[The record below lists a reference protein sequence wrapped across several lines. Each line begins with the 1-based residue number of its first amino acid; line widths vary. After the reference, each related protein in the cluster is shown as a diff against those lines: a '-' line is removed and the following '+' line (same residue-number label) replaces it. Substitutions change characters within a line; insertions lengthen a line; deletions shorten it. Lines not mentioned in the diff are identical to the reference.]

1 MSKIAIKQFVTAT
14 LNAIYN
20 KIARFYDV
28 SVPATLTVSQS
39 GKVSEWKDRS
49 FDQQHATQNLS
60 VYQPDYDST
69 AKTVV
74 MGSGKHLTFPVPVNF
89 NGYIYTATKTEG
101 ILKLRLNLINL
112 SSSDKTWV
120 EANGLSYGGYEGSPV
135 VGIVFYNQSTI
146 SAVDEALINN
156 YLKLICGASGA
167 WPANNTNVN
176 SRFRGDQS
184 SSYLFQFLSEI
195 PIQDN
200 TTLRLNAVTNAH
212 ALFYYMRYVTQ
223 IPNDLDTSNIT
234 DLSYCFANTA
244 ISQFPQLNTAKV
256 VNFYSSWRNC
266 YILTTFPLINT
277 AAGTNFNYTWYD
289 NLALYGSG
297 AGIPWGAKLSFPEA
311 TQMYFTWSNCRFS
324 QFPDYSTG
332 SDYINNFGK
341 VTVFWDTW
349 SNNPNLTSFT
359 KINTSSA
366 QTMWA
371 TWYNC
376 IKLNNIDPI
385 DTRNT
390 TNFNLTWNNC
400 ALTQESVDNAIISIA
415 AGLANNRTKIIS
427 TVNDVLTGGSNSIP
441 GEVNRRSLTPEA
453 GQRVWES
460 WEEQNPSG
468 SNQSIRY
475 INETIGNIV
484 FNFQQNITGFN
495 VKNWLKAK
503 FGLDIPTK
511 DPQLPTTPGLIH
523 AVFDCD
529 DLSRL
534 TISGSTRKLFLSQ
547 DSVSQ
552 GATTIRLYTDSTTS
566 YTVPIGFNPS
576 FSGFK
581 IQFTADTTINA
592 ATIFTV
598 QSITTSGSTVTS
610 IQLLRTTGSG
620 TSIPSNSTL
629 FFGTQT
635 QFIQIGSS
643 SISVGASAFT
653 ITLGSTNTISSGWTP
668 AAGQIAYLPQS
679 VNIQSVMQSN
689 TGLALRENAVQINN
703 TISQWIAT
711 TGGNN
716 VTVAQNTLANQPT
729 LTTDATGKYAIFF
742 NGRTFTFT
750 FLNTFNNGRVYIG
763 TTRNAVLDFD
773 LINLASNSTFVFGN
787 GENVPINGLV
797 FVNGIPSTDDDSKI
811 KTWLRNRGSNPL
823 TPMDDTTELASRS
836 NWDYRFGGS
845 LHGQRLSNDM
855 YNLIKSFPAVN
866 SKSASR
872 LQGTWGGIANAS
884 GRLLQFPLINT
895 SLATFF
901 YDTWSWQTALT
912 SFPLIPINTTNAV
925 NFISPWSSCSGL
937 TSFPA
942 INTVM
947 VQYMGGAWHNCLSIT
962 SFPAINTA
970 ACRNFTQAWRGCSSL
985 SQFSLDNI
993 LISIA
998 AGLSNNPNKTVFP
1011 IFNDID
1017 ASISF
1022 GTFSSVIASPTNI
1035 NRRVSNNAESGV
1047 NQLWES
1053 WETNNATYTNAL
1065 AIKNLNATYGTGANA
1080 VTYNF
1085 SNGITG
1091 QQARLWMIAFSAAN
1105 NRNPAWNFSTA
1116 APAVPSVPTNSRAYG
1131 TAFGITGN
1139 PVTAWTPVSGTSN
1152 QSLVNSPSTES
1163 LHGLT
1168 NIVFGNGKGITFNG
1182 LLAGGSYTV
1191 YIGLA
1196 RGYYKFT
1203 ATLAA
1208 GVTTATWGTQLA
1220 DGTGVL
1226 SIVLFNGTPTT
1237 NQEAAVINWVNF
1249 YGSFNNLDLSDPFTD
1264 TNAKQIVFT

>member
-60 VYQPDYDST
+60 INQPDYDST

-120 EANGLSYGGYEGSPV
+120 ETNGLSYGGYEGSPV
-135 VGIVFYNQSTI
+135 VGVVFYNQSTI

-184 SSYLFQFLSEI
+184 SNYLFQFLSEI

-200 TTLRLNAVTNAH
+200 TTLKLNAVTNAY

-234 DLSYCFANTA
+234 DLSYCFAYTY

-256 VNFYSSWRNC
+256 VNFQGTWRDI
-266 YILTTFPLINT
+266 YLLTTFPLINT
-277 AAGTNFNYTWYD
+277 AAGTNFNYTWYN

-311 TQMYFTWSNCRFS
+311 TQMYFTWSHCRFS

-366 QTMWA
+366 QTMHA

-376 IKLNNIDPI
+376 INLNNIDPI
-385 DTRNT
+385 DTRNA
-390 TNFNLTWNNC
+390 TNFNVTWNNC

-415 AGLANNRTKIIS
+415 AGVANNRIKTIS
-427 TVNDVLTGGSNSIP
+427 TVNDVLTGGGNSIP
-441 GEVNRRSLTPEA
+441 GEVNRRSLTPVA

-475 INETIGNIV
+475 VNETIGNIV
-484 FNFQQNITGFN
+484 FNFQKNITGFG

-529 DLSRL
+529 DLNRL
-534 TISGSTRKLFLSQ
+534 TISGNTRKLFLSQ
-547 DSVSQ
+547 DVVSQ
-552 GATTIRLYTDSTTS
+552 GATTIHLYTDSTTS

-581 IQFTADTTINA
+581 IQFTANTTINA

-668 AAGQIAYLPQS
+668 AAGQTAYLPQS

-742 NGRTFTFT
+742 NERTFTFT

-787 GENVPINGLV
+787 GENVPINGIV
-797 FVNGIPSTDDDSKI
+797 FVNGIPSNTDDSAI

-823 TPMDDTTELASRS
+823 SPMDDATDFNASMRGK
-836 NWDYRFGGS
+836 FGGLGS
-845 LHGQRLSNDM
+845 TGL
-855 YNLIKSFPAVN
+855 YAKVKTI
-866 SKSASR
+866 
-872 LQGTWGGIANAS
+872 
-884 GRLLQFPLINT
+884 PLINT
-895 SLATFF
+895 SNATTFRESF
-901 YDTWSWQTALT
+901 THYGGASYISPIGAIIPPLNFLSATDLSTMGYQTAL
-912 SFPLIPINTTNAV
+912 PQ
-925 NFISPWSSCSGL
+925 L
-937 TSFPA
+937 T
-942 INTVM
+942 V
-947 VQYMGGAWHNCLSIT
+947 
-962 SFPAINTA
+962 
-970 ACRNFTQAWRGCSSL
+970 
-985 SQFSLDNI
+985 DN
-993 LISIA
+993 LYISIA
-998 AGLSNNPNKTVFP
+998 AGLSNNPVKNMNGRVLHNTNVT
-1011 IFNDID
+1011 
-1017 ASISF
+1017 ASN
-1022 GTFSSVIASPTNI
+1022 V
-1035 NRRVSNNAESGV
+1035 NRRLNLNDW
-1047 NQLWES
+1047 QS
-1053 WETNNATYTNAL
+1053 WELLDNSLLGGTAL
-1065 AIKNLNATYGTGANA
+1065 KNVNTTFGLGANQ
-1080 VTYNF
+1080 VNYNF
-1085 SNGITG
+1085 NNGISG
-1091 QQARLWMIAFSAAN
+1091 IQAFLWVRAFYF
-1105 NRNPAWNFSTA
+1105 NRGYSRFGFLS
-1116 APAVPSVPTNSRAYG
+1116 VPQLCGVASCGAEYSVELPPVLSLTLPTNSRAYR
-1131 TAFGITGN
+1131 TTSGITGN

-1220 DGTGVL
+1220 NGTGVL